1 MSYGWSSLI
10 IIFTFKLVARAVVR
24 HEFLILCC
32 LVPKKFIL
40 VLMLVVMIFSG
51 YDKSVCAMVAFVL
64 GYLQYGC
71 AARSFILLPLGWY
84 KGIDRIIPN
93 FVKLNMGYVTVES
106 VEEALEA
113 ECGTGCCKK
122 GEIQDND
129 GGNRGRNGG
138 DNYDDNDGKDGYNKK
153 VKGDNQMV

>member
-1 MSYGWSSLI
+1 
-10 IIFTFKLVARAVVR
+10 
-24 HEFLILCC
+24 
-32 LVPKKFIL
+32 
-40 VLMLVVMIFSG
+40 
-51 YDKSVCAMVAFVL
+51 MVAFVL

-84 KGIDRIIPN
+84 KGIDRIVPN

-122 GEIQDND
+122 GENQEND
-129 GGNRGRNGG
+129 SENRGRNGG
-138 DNYDDNDGKDGYNKK
+138 DNNDDNDRKDGYNKK